1 MRTRVAAMRRVEAGA
16 ELKARREEQ
25 GLTLREVAYR
35 IDYNPGMLSMW
46 ERGLRTMDTW
56 EAALYLGACVTPM
69 REALR
74 IISLVQPPSDLYW
87 VRPYFDRLE
96 DPVKSV
102 IIQENLAK
110 TMICYNPDYIPGLHQ
125 TEDYARIVFGYQP
138 HHSPEEVNFLV
149 NARLDRQKLLQ
160 RPKPPH
166 CVFFIHEDA
175 LRKVVGHPQTTYDQ
189 LQYLLLSAS
198 LPHCSIR
205 VVPEASPAGRARRF
219 PFRIMEFPEP
229 RPAMAY
235 AEIDTANLFIE
246 DRPAVETYYALV
258 TQLEQSALDEGQSR
272 DWLIRLADEYERMK
286 E

>member
-46 ERGLRTMDTW
+46 ERGLRSMDTW

-74 IISLVQPPSDLYW
+74 IIDLLQPPSDLYW
-87 VRPYFDRLE
+87 VRPYFDQPT
-96 DPVKSV
+96 DPMKSL

-110 TMICYNPDYIPGLHQ
+110 AMVSYDPTRIPGLHQ
-125 TEDYARIVFGYQP
+125 TEDYARAMYKDEP
-138 HHSPEEVNFLV
+138 HYTKEQIDYHVKT
-149 NARLDRQKLLQ
+149 RLDRQKLLQ
-160 RPKPPH
+160 RQDSPQA
-166 CVFFIHEDA
+166 VFFIHEHA
-175 LRKVVGHPQTTYDQ
+175 LQTTVGTSQ
-189 LQYLLLSAS
+189 VMHEQIHYLMLSAT

-205 VVPEASPAGRARRF
+205 VVPEASPAGRSRRF

-235 AEIDTANLFIE
+235 AEVDTAKLLIE
-246 DRPAVETYYALV
+246 DRSAVEAYYCLV
-258 TQLEQSALDEGQSR
+258 SQLEQSALNEGQSQ
-272 DWLIRLADEYERMK
+272 DWLVRLADEYERMR